1 MRDDTL
7 TLTEKDKQ
15 VARESYIGNQYGL
28 KTPDGKL

>member
-7 TLTEKDKQ
+7 TMTKADK
-15 VARESYIGNQYGL
+15 VAARKSYIGNEHGL